1 MSGKKD
7 KQKRRANTPR
17 QSYVPE
23 KGHENDVR
31 IGPLEKKGAKLMRSV
46 EKGNMA
52 AVLSRQELM
61 YLFIYRGEYQCF
73 IHKLDAEDGRHKSFE
88 INERNRAMF
97 KNLDSAADHFFEIEF
112 SPDMD
117 RMGVMV
123 AAERGIINLLDSIGE
138 LPVEDV
144 DFMQDVDF
152 MDPGGEEQAEEK
164 GGEDEAR

>member
-7 KQKRRANTPR
+7 KQRRRENTPR

-31 IGPLEKKGAKLMRSV
+31 IGPLEKKGEKLLKSV
-46 EKGNMA
+46 DKGNMV
-52 AVLSRQELM
+52 AVLSKQELM
-61 YLFIYRGEYQCF
+61 YLFIFRGEYQCF
-73 IHKLDAEDGRHKSFE
+73 IHKLDAEEGRHKSFE

-112 SPDMD
+112 SQSMD

-152 MDPGGEEQAEEK
+152 MDKGETPEEE

>member
-7 KQKRRANTPR
+7 KQRRRENTPR

-31 IGPLEKKGAKLMRSV
+31 IGPLEKKGEKLLSSV
-46 EKGNMA
+46 DKGNMV
-52 AVLSRQELM
+52 AVLSKQELM
-61 YLFIYRGEYQCF
+61 YLFIFRGEYQCF
-73 IHKLDAEDGRHKSFE
+73 IHKLDAEEGRHKSFE

-112 SPDMD
+112 SQSMD

-152 MDPGGEEQAEEK
+152 MDKGESPEEE

>member
-7 KQKRRANTPR
+7 KQRRRENTPR

-31 IGPLEKKGAKLMRSV
+31 IGPLEKKGEKLLSSV
-46 EKGNMA
+46 DKGNMV
-52 AVLSRQELM
+52 AVLSKQELM
-61 YLFIYRGEYQCF
+61 YLFIFRGEYQCF
-73 IHKLDAEDGRHKSFE
+73 IHKLDAEEGRHKSFE

-112 SPDMD
+112 SQSMD

-152 MDPGGEEQAEEK
+152 MDKGETPEEE